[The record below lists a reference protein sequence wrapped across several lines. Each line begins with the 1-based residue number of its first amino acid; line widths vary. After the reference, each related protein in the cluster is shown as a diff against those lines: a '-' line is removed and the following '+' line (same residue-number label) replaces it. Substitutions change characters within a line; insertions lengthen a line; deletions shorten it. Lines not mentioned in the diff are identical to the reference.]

1 VTSWGYATST
11 GLDFTHPDIV
21 DLHFEACRDA
31 YADLLARAGIGAG
44 AHVLDAGCGS
54 GSYLPL
60 IAGLVGPAGRITAV
74 DLAPENVEAVRS
86 RLRLWSSPCP
96 VSAEVAALSR
106 LPYADDTFD
115 VVWCANT
122 TQYLDDA
129 ELAAALAELRR
140 VVRPGGLV
148 AVKDLDAGLITASPG
163 DPYLFVDFFRLA
175 AETSGYARQLMRS
188 RELHHWLSDTGLTA
202 VRQQSVLIEHF
213 APHPAPV
220 HAFYASSCA
229 QLARQA
235 GEIGAPGAW
244 SSFLDPA
251 DPANPLNGPRSY
263 IREGNVLAVGTVP
276 AGPPQPPRSC

>member
-1 VTSWGYATST
+1 
-11 GLDFTHPDIV
+11 LDFTHPDIV
-21 DLHFEACRDA
+21 DVHFEACRAA
-31 YADLLARAGIGAG
+31 YADLLARAGIAAG

-74 DLAPENVEAVRS
+74 DLAPENVEAVRR

-163 DPYLFVDFFRLA
+163 DPYLFADFFRLA

-188 RELHHWLSDTGLTA
+188 RELRHWLSDAGLTA

-213 APHPAPV
+213 APHPASV

-276 AGPPQPPRSC
+276 AGPPQPPSSC

>member
-1 VTSWGYATST
+1 MTSWGYTTST

-21 DLHFEACRDA
+21 DLHFDACRTD
-31 YADLLARAGIGAG
+31 YGELLTRAGIGAG

-74 DLAPENVEAVRS
+74 DLAPENVEAVRH
-86 RLRLWSSPCP
+86 RLRLWPAPCP
-96 VSAEVAALSR
+96 VRAERASVAR
-106 LPYADDTFD
+106 LPYSDDVFD
-115 VVWCANT
+115 VAWCANM
-122 TQYLDDA
+122 TQYLDDTD
-129 ELAAALAELRR
+129 LAATLTELRR

-148 AVKDLDAGLITASPG
+148 AIKDIDAGLISASPG
-163 DPYLFVDFFRLA
+163 DPYLFADFFRLA
-175 AETSGYARQLMRS
+175 AESSDYARQLLRS
-188 RELHHWLSDTGLTA
+188 RDLHLWLADAGFTA

-213 APHPAPV
+213 APHPDPV

-235 GEIGAPGAW
+235 ARIGAPGAW
-244 SSFLDPA
+244 SSFADPT
-251 DPANPLNGPRSY
+251 DPANPLNHRHSY

-276 AGPPQPPRSC
+276 ADGRGRADG